1 MAELLVIL
9 LITAAVTAA
18 AKSGRA
24 AVKNFATSAHKATG
38 WRTPRAAL
46 HHYSGRLGALA
57 GRGAAAAA
65 RGGRRAAARVG
76 RHATAAAGHRWQARQ
91 AAGAAGP
98 LIWRTRPPAPDGSAG
113 HGADGADP
121 GSTAATTGGG
131 TAGTAGRPAGDR
143 AAPGTRHTPAPA
155 GAGPGPAAASPGAP
169 AAPAGAGQ
177 GKAAAGDGPSPG
189 RLDGNLLREIKRQA
203 CELLAADRV
212 GPEEVTA
219 GEDGTVILDR
229 RARYPWAEPHVVLRW
244 SPDPADPSRPH
255 VTWTWPHRP
264 GEQPP
269 AAGPGTPPAPVTPP
283 PPAPPAAPAGAERRR
298 TRMTTRYALNL
309 EPPQT
314 DGEFLESCVQ
324 LGDVLKS
331 LAEEIASWADGLG
344 ALNLPQSVLNPL
356 HQVSD
361 GITDAAAGAT
371 QAAKAFEDEF
381 EDARDV
387 AARGMHFTGQDA
399 A

>member
-9 LITAAVTAA
+9 FITAVVTATTRP
-18 AKSGRA
+18 GRA
-24 AVKNFATSAHKATG
+24 AVKNFAASAHKATG

-57 GRGAAAAA
+57 GRRTAATA
-65 RGGRRAAARVG
+65 RGGRKAAGLAG
-76 RHATAAAGHRWQARQ
+76 QHATAIAGRHWQARR
-91 AAGAAGP
+91 AAGGTGP
-98 LIWRTRPPAPDGSAG
+98 LIWRTRP
-113 HGADGADP
+113 
-121 GSTAATTGGG
+121 
-131 TAGTAGRPAGDR
+131 R
-143 AAPGTRHTPAPA
+143 APG
-155 GAGPGPAAASPGAP
+155 
-169 AAPAGAGQ
+169 
-177 GKAAAGDGPSPG
+177 
-189 RLDGNLLREIKRQA
+189 
-203 CELLAADRV
+203 
-212 GPEEVTA
+212 
-219 GEDGTVILDR
+219 DGTSGNG
-229 RARYPWAEPHVVLRW
+229 ATAP
-244 SPDPADPSRPH
+244 
-255 VTWTWPHRP
+255 T
-264 GEQPP
+264 
-269 AAGPGTPPAPVTPP
+269 GTPPATGRFWRGAKDGTLPPDVDDVMIPGTDTPASPRKRRVCVACGNPEYGPRRGGGNWGPVVVYDEPDAYGWIIGPRFVHKAHFDDELTGYYGRPFQP
-283 PPAPPAAPAGAERRR
+283 VPGPGGPDDPGGGSPAADRDGAGSPPATAPSGAERRKNS
-298 TRMTTRYALNL
+298 MTSRYALNL

-331 LAEEIASWADGLG
+331 LAEEIANWADGLG

-361 GITDAAAGAT
+361 GITDAAAGAA